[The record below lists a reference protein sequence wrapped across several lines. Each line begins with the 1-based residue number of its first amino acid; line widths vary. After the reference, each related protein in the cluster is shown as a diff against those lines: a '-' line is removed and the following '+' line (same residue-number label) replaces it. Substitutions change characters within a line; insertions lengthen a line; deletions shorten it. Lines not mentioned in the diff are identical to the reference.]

1 MIVNYDIPG
10 QLCNR
15 IWSVVPS
22 IAYGLENNEKVL
34 LINFDEYIRYFDN
47 LNKNRY
53 IKFASRKLLK
63 KIIHSFKVR
72 GYIQNGKPNI
82 FLRLFGLNFIE
93 GWPNILGNPQMVQ
106 KQADNIREVFRFD
119 KDITSAVDSQLLSV
133 EDNCILVGIHIRR
146 GDYRE
151 WLSGKYYYTDEVYHR
166 AMKEMELELAQ
177 TGKKVRFLLCSN
189 EKINLGSFSDLDCF
203 TIVDT
208 TGEKDLYAL
217 SGCNYIIGAPSTYSE
232 WASFMGKVPV
242 KYLMTENEKIM
253 LADFSRIISFN
264 KFENEKDFALVTV

>member
-1 MIVNYDIPG
+1 MVINYDIPG

-22 IAYGLENNEKVL
+22 IAYGLESSEKVL
-34 LINFDEYIRYFDN
+34 LINFDEYIRYFDD

-53 IKFASRKLLK
+53 VKFASRKFLR

-82 FLRLFGLNFIE
+82 FMRLFGLNFIE
-93 GWPNILGNPQMVQ
+93 GWPNILGNQQMVQ
-106 KQADNIREVFRFD
+106 RQADNIREIFRFGE
-119 KDITSAVDSQLLSV
+119 DITSAVDSQLLPGG
-133 EDNCILVGIHIRR
+133 DDTILVGIHIRR

-151 WLSGKYYYTDEVYHR
+151 WLSGKYYYTDEVYRR
-166 AMKEMELELAQ
+166 AMKEMEHELARI
-177 TGKKVRFLLCSN
+177 GKKARFLLCSN
-189 EKINLGSFSDLDCF
+189 EKINPGNFSDLDCF

-217 SGCNYIIGAPSTYSE
+217 SRCNYIIGAPSTYSE
-232 WASFMGKVPV
+232 WASFIGKVPV

-253 LADFSRIISFN
+253 LPDFSRIVSFN
-264 KFENEKDFALVTV
+264 KFENGNDFALN